1 MKQIVQNARSGDLQL
16 AEVPPPAIGPG
27 QILVQNHYSVV
38 SPGTDKLAMS
48 FARKSLLAKARSR
61 PDLVEQVIRKVRQ
74 EGPMPTYRSA
84 MNKLDAP
91 QPLGYSSAGVVLA
104 VADDVH
110 RFVPGDRVACAGAGY
125 ANHAEIIVVPE
136 NLVALV
142 PEPVGLDQAAFAT
155 LGAIALQGV
164 RIAEPGLGEVVA
176 VIGLGLIGQLTVQLL
191 VANGCRVLG
200 VDLDKNRIQ
209 EAVQQGAE
217 WGASPEELKEGWSA
231 EATEGLGVDFSVV
244 TASANDSA
252 PIALSASLCRHG
264 GRVVVVGAMPL
275 ELDRRTF
282 YEKELSLRLSMSYGP
297 GRYDRNYEELGLDYP
312 LPFVRWTENRNLQAF
327 LALVAAQRIH
337 PAQLDTVTVEFPQAV
352 SAYEGLARGTQRSL
366 AVVFQYGETPDLS
379 RTQRMS
385 ETTRQ
390 GTGDRVGV
398 GFLGAGNYAK
408 AVLLPA
414 LAEMKSADPITLVTG
429 TGPSGQRTA
438 ERFSFAQFGTDART
452 VLEDEQIDL
461 VFITTRHNLHAQ
473 QAIDAL
479 EAGKAVWLEKPVGL
493 RWEHV
498 RAVEQAVRA
507 KEGFLMVGYNR
518 RFSSHARAIRDA
530 FKNRQA
536 PMTIQY
542 TVAAG
547 PPPRDTWITDLKEG
561 GGRVLG
567 ECCHFVDLCT
577 YLVGRLPHR
586 VFATHS
592 GLNTE
597 IDDSTTIVMSWP
609 DGSTATIHY
618 LARAASEL
626 PKERFEVSCGQVT
639 ATCDNF
645 RQTKI
650 HGSSGGIRKLNHD
663 KGQATALTETLA
675 AIRKGA
681 PSPIS
686 IEEILS
692 VSETTFAILESQQ
705 SGQAISIGN
714 KP

>member
-1 MKQIVQNARSGDLQL
+1 MKQILQNARSGDLQL
-16 AEVPPPAIGPG
+16 AEVPPPALGPG
-27 QILVQNHYSVV
+27 QLLIQNHYSVV

-61 PDLVEQVIRKVRQ
+61 PDLVDQVIRKVRQ
-74 EGPMPTYRSA
+74 EGPLPTYRSA

-125 ANHAEIIVVPE
+125 ANHAEIIAVPE
-136 NLVALV
+136 NLVARV
-142 PEPVGLDQAAFAT
+142 PESVGLDQAAFAT

-164 RIAEPGLGEVVA
+164 RIAEPGLGEVAA

-200 VDLDKNRIQ
+200 IDLDQDRIK
-209 EAVQQGAE
+209 EAIQQGAE
-217 WGASPEELKEGWSA
+217 WGASPDELKDGWNA

-244 TASANDSA
+244 TASAKDSA

-297 GRYDRNYEELGLDYP
+297 GRYDRRYEELGLDYP

-337 PAQLDTVTVEFPQAV
+337 PAQLDTATVDFQHAV
-352 SAYEGLARGTQRSL
+352 STYEGLAQGKQRSL
-366 AVVFQYGETPDLS
+366 AVVFQYEEAPDLS
-379 RTQRMS
+379 RTQKTS
-385 ETTRQ
+385 GTTRQ
-390 GTGDRVGV
+390 QIGDRVGV

-414 LAEMKSADPITLVTG
+414 LAEIKNVDPITLVTG

-438 ERFSFAQFGTDART
+438 ERFSFSQFGTDPRT
-452 VLEDEQIDL
+452 ILEDNRVDL

-473 QAIDAL
+473 QAVDSL

-493 RWEHV
+493 RREQVH
-498 RAVEQAVRA
+498 AVEQAVRRN
-507 KEGFLMVGYNR
+507 EGFLMVGYNR
-518 RFSSHARAIRDA
+518 RFSSHARAIRET
-530 FKNRQA
+530 FENRQT
-536 PMTIQY
+536 PMTIHY

-547 PPPRDTWITDLKEG
+547 PPPRDTWITDLEEG
-561 GGRVLG
+561 GGRILG

-577 YLVGRLPHR
+577 YLVDALPHR

-592 GLNTE
+592 GLNAE

-609 DGSTATIHY
+609 DGSTATIQY
-618 LARAASEL
+618 LARAAGEL

-639 ATCDNF
+639 AICDNF

-650 HGSSGGIRKLNHD
+650 HGSPGGVRKMNQD
-663 KGQATALTETLA
+663 KGQATALAETLTA
-675 AIRKGA
+675 LRQGG

-686 IEEILS
+686 MDEIVS

-705 SGQAISIGN
+705 SGRAISIGEE
-714 KP
+714 P

>member
-1 MKQIVQNARSGDLQL
+1 MKQILQNARSGDLQL
-16 AEVPPPAIGPG
+16 AEVPPPALGSG
-27 QILVQNHYSVV
+27 QILIQNHYSVV

-61 PDLVEQVIRKVRQ
+61 PDLVDQVIRKVRQ
-74 EGPMPTYRSA
+74 EGPLPTYRSA

-110 RFVPGDRVACAGAGY
+110 RFAPGDRVACAGAGY

-142 PEPVGLDQAAFAT
+142 PESVGLEQAAFAT

-164 RIAEPGLGEVVA
+164 RIAEPGLGEVAA
-176 VIGLGLIGQLTVQLL
+176 VVGLGLIGQLTVQLL

-200 VDLDKNRIQ
+200 IDLDKSRIQ
-209 EAVQQGAE
+209 EALQQGAE
-217 WGASPEELKEGWSA
+217 WGASPEELKDGWAA

-244 TASANDSA
+244 TASAKDSG

-297 GRYDRNYEELGLDYP
+297 GRYDRRYEELGLDYP

-337 PAQLDTVTVEFPQAV
+337 PDQLDTATVDFQQAV
-352 SAYEGLARGTQRSL
+352 SAYEGLAQGTQRSL

-379 RTQRMS
+379 RTQKTGGSARK
-385 ETTRQ
+385 R
-390 GTGDRVGV
+390 TGDRVGV

-414 LAEMKSADPITLVTG
+414 LADIKNVDPITLVTG

-438 ERFSFAQFGTDART
+438 ERFSFAQFGTDPKT
-452 VLEDEQIDL
+452 ILDDDQIDL

-473 QAIDAL
+473 QAVDSL

-493 RWEHV
+493 QREQV
-498 RAVEQAVRA
+498 RTVEQSVRRT
-507 KEGFLMVGYNR
+507 EGFLMVGYNR
-518 RFSSHARAIRDA
+518 RFSSHARAIHETFR
-530 FKNRQA
+530 NRQS

-547 PPPRDTWITDLKEG
+547 PPPRDTWITDLEEG
-561 GGRVLG
+561 GGRILG

-577 YLVGRLPHR
+577 YLVGELPHR

-597 IDDSTTIVMSWP
+597 IDDSTTILMSWP
-609 DGSTATIHY
+609 DGSAATIHY
-618 LARAASEL
+618 LARAAGDL

-645 RQTKI
+645 RQTRI
-650 HGSSGGIRKLNHD
+650 HGSSGGVRKMNQD
-663 KGQATALTETLA
+663 KGQATALAETLA
-675 AIRKGA
+675 AIRKGE

-705 SGQAISIGN
+705 SGRAIPIGEE
-714 KP
+714 P